1 MRNIFAGIIAF
12 IYINY
17 DPSKILLEPTAFPRH
32 YHSRI
37 NDNMHASS
45 LLKVTGRDKRELSLN
60 YKRGVSYSLE
70 MHEPSA
76 VMTNL
81 NI

>member
-17 DPSKILLEPTAFPRH
+17 DSSRILLELTAFPRH
-32 YHSRI
+32 HHSRI
-37 NDNMHASS
+37 NDSMHASS
-45 LLKVTGRDKRELSLN
+45 LLKVTGQRWESVILN

>member
-1 MRNIFAGIIAF
+1 MTLQEYYSN
-12 IYINY
+12 
-17 DPSKILLEPTAFPRH
+17 LLLFQDHHPNT
-32 YHSRI
+32 I
-37 NDNMHASS
+37 NDSIHASS
-45 LLKVTGRDKRELSLN
+45 LLKVTGRDRRELSLN

>member
-17 DPSKILLEPTAFPRH
+17 DPSRILLQLTAFPRH
-32 YHSRI
+32 HHSRI
-37 NDNMHASS
+37 NDSMHASS
-45 LLKVTGRDKRELSLN
+45 RLKVIGRDRREVSLN